1 MIFVSFI
8 TAGIYADLSLC
19 EKLLREAG
27 RPETTQENRAHP
39 FLSSGTPELVQE
51 HRYTTI
57 STGTP
62 ELVRYR
68 NIGTPLLVRT
78 PELVQEHHHSYWH
91 TRTVT
96 GT

>member
-1 MIFVSFI
+1 MIFVSFT

-57 STGTP
+57 SSGTP
-62 ELVRYR
+62 ELGQGHRYTSISPSLSKLAQ
-68 NIGTPLLVRT
+68 N
-78 PELVQEHHHSYWH
+78 H
-91 TRTVT
+91 
-96 GT
+96 